1 MGEHDPSPAAIQEQK
16 QLLFLSSGLGLASI
30 VLWWL
35 RPWSLFPIAL
45 TTFCLMASA
54 GGLAYPLIGRDV
66 YVVFELMGDTL
77 GRAVSW
83 LSIVIMYGI
92 AIVLGGSL
100 LRLGGMDQ
108 LRRRFSACRA
118 LGTMFEAA
126 PKTTRET
133 FGRQS

>member
-1 MGEHDPSPAAIQEQK
+1 MRELDASPAVVQERK
-16 QLLFLSSGLGLASI
+16 RLLFLSSGLGLAAG

-35 RPWSLFPIAL
+35 RPWSLFPSVLAM
-45 TTFCLMASA
+45 FCLMALA
-54 GGLAYPLIGRDV
+54 GRLAYRLIGRDV
-66 YVVFELMGDTL
+66 YVVLDLMIHTL

-83 LSIVIMYGI
+83 LAIVIMYGV

-108 LRRRFSACRA
+108 LRRSFSACRA
-118 LGTMFEAA
+118 LETMFEAA
-126 PKTTRET
+126 PMTTRET